1 MKPSYKMME
10 RLRIATIATF
20 ISGFVNAYTYTTQ
33 QGSFAGVQS
42 GNLLLLA
49 ISIGQGAFEKSI
61 TYIIPL
67 IFFMLGQA
75 VSYALRQRAKS
86 KGYRWHIYVSG
97 VLIVLM
103 LIIATLSPHFPSS
116 FTLAGLALF
125 ASIKVDTFKR
135 VRDMTYASV
144 MMTGNVK
151 NMAHHFIKGWCEK
164 DSTLLKHSFYTLLV
178 LLSCIFGAILGTIL
192 SQNFD
197 EYSLYFLLLPL
208 ILLYV
213 ILQQDH

>member
-1 MKPSYKMME
+1 MTKSYHIME
-10 RLRIATIATF
+10 RLRVATLATF

-33 QGSFAGVQS
+33 QGSFAGVQT

-49 ISIGQGAFEKSI
+49 ISIGQGAFEKVM

-67 IFFMLGQA
+67 VFFMLGQA
-75 VSYALRQRAKS
+75 VSYGLRQRAKA

-97 VLIVLM
+97 VLIILM
-103 LIIATLSPHFPSS
+103 LGIAILSPHLPSS

-144 MMTGNVK
+144 MMTGNIK

-178 LLSCIFGAILGTIL
+178 LLSCFLGAILGTLL
-192 SQNFD
+192 SKNFH

-208 ILLYV
+208 VLLYV